1 MQTPVTIIGA
11 GLGGL
16 TLARVLYRHGIP
28 ATVYEAEPSPMARS
42 QGGLLDI
49 HDYNGQIAVEA
60 AGLMDEFRG
69 LILEGRQQMRILDPD
84 GTVLLDHPDDGTG
97 GRPELLRGELRQ
109 MLLDS
114 LPEGTVHWG
123 RKAVGVRTVAGGHE
137 VSFADGGSVVAKLLV
152 GADGTWSR
160 VRRLLSD
167 VVPEYTGFT
176 FVETYLYDADTRHP
190 AAAKIVGG
198 GGMGAPAPGQRIMV
212 HRERD
217 ALHTYAMLN
226 KPPEWFDA
234 LERLDSRAALDR
246 VAAEFDGW
254 APEIR
259 ELISGGDTAPILR
272 RHDRLPH
279 LPRWER
285 IPGVTLIGDAAHVQ
299 GPNGEGANLAMLDG
313 SDLAELLAAH
323 PDDVET
329 ALALHEERMFA
340 RSEAVAAE
348 SAEIAERITADRG
361 KDTAK
366 VVAEGFRRMLAKKRE
381 PAEQAS

>member
-16 TLARVLYRHGIP
+16 TLARVLYLHGIP
-28 ATVYEAEPSPMARS
+28 ATVYEAEASPMARS

-114 LPEGTVHWG
+114 LPDGTVRWG
-123 RKAVGVRTVAGGHE
+123 RKVSGVRTVADGHE

-152 GADGTWSR
+152 GADGAWSR
-160 VRRLLSD
+160 VRPLLSD
-167 VVPEYTGFT
+167 AVPEYMGLA
-176 FVETYLYDADTRHP
+176 FVETYLYDAETRHP

-198 GGMGAPAPGQRIMV
+198 GGMGSPGPDRRIMV
-212 HRERD
+212 HCERD

-226 KPPEWFDA
+226 KPAEWFDA
-234 LERLDSRAALDR
+234 LDGLDTRDALAR
-246 VAAEFDGW
+246 IAAEFADW

-272 RHDRLPH
+272 RHYTLPGVH
-279 LPRWER
+279 RWER
-285 IPGVTLIGDAAHVQ
+285 TPGVTLIGDAAHLR

-313 SDLAELLAAH
+313 SDLAQLLAAH

-340 RSEAVAAE
+340 RSEEVAAE
-348 SAEIAERITADRG
+348 SAEMVKRITADHG

-366 VVAEGFRRMLAKKRE
+366 VIAEGFRRMLAKKRE
-381 PAEQAS
+381 PAEEVG

>member
-16 TLARVLYRHGIP
+16 TLARVLHLRGIP
-28 ATVYEAEPSPMARS
+28 ATVYEAEPSPMSRS

-60 AGLMDEFRG
+60 ADLVDEFRD

-114 LPEGTVHWG
+114 LPDGTVQWG
-123 RKAVGVRTVAGGHE
+123 RKVSGVRTVADGHE
-137 VSFADGGSVVAKLLV
+137 VSFADGGSIVAKLLV
-152 GADGTWSR
+152 GADGAWSK
-160 VRRLLSD
+160 VRPLLSD
-167 VVPEYTGFT
+167 AMPEYMGLA
-176 FVETYLYDADTRHP
+176 FVETYLYDAETRHP
-190 AAAKIVGG
+190 AAAKVVGG
-198 GGMGAPAPGQRIMV
+198 GGMGSPGPDRRIMV

-226 KPPEWFDA
+226 KPQEWFDA
-234 LERLDSRAALDR
+234 LEGLDPPAALAR
-246 VAAEFDGW
+246 IEAEFDGW

-259 ELISGGDTAPILR
+259 ELISGGDTPPILR
-272 RHDRLPH
+272 RHYRLPGVH
-279 LPRWER
+279 RWER
-285 IPGVTLIGDAAHVQ
+285 TPGVTLIGDAAHLQ

-340 RSEAVAAE
+340 RSEEVAAE
-348 SAEIAERITADRG
+348 SAEMVKRITADHG

-381 PAEQAS
+381 PAARVG